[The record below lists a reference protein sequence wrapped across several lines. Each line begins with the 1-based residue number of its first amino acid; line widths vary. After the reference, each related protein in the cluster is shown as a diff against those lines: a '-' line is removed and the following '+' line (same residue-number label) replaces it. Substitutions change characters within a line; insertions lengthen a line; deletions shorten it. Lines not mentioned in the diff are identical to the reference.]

1 MPIIPLMP
9 FRTPSASSV
18 QIDLS
23 LVSPDVPFDK
33 LSRHWD
39 PSVDLRVRAFGSVRE
54 AFWAETGISAGERT
68 LLSFTAVCRAT
79 KTEWSAQSSLVPEEG
94 SWSAQCELE
103 LGGLQL
109 AGDVELRASIVGRGR
124 TGHPDPRYSFHE
136 GARLWSARPRTI
148 ELEPSASIFP
158 VTAVSFEGTQR
169 RPIIWSV
176 ETGAAADPAAHISE
190 SLRLFVNSD
199 LTEGIDLAQG
209 KAPEWLMSS
218 VRTDIQM
225 RTFAVLSQFFDGRS
239 SDELTITAERHRE
252 SIAAMGLHTAQQL
265 GLSLDG
271 VLRQFQDDPLELQE
285 LIRSKTHYLRGR
297 AGA

>member
-18 QIDLS
+18 QIDMS
-23 LVSPDVPFDK
+23 LVNPGVPFEE
-33 LSRHWD
+33 LSKHWD
-39 PSVDLRVRAFGSVRE
+39 SSVDLSVRAFGAVGGS
-54 AFWAETGISAGERT
+54 FWAETGISAGERT

-79 KTEWSAQSSLVPEEG
+79 KSEWSAQALLAPGEG

-103 LGGLQL
+103 LGGPQL
-109 AGDVELRASIVGRGR
+109 AGDIELRASIVGRGR
-124 TGHPDPRYSFHE
+124 TGHPDPHYAFHE
-136 GARLWSARPRTI
+136 GARLWSARPRVV
-148 ELEPSASIFP
+148 ELEPSGSIFP

-169 RPIIWSV
+169 RPNIWSV
-176 ETGAAADPAAHISE
+176 ETGGAADPSAHVSE
-190 SLRLFVNSD
+190 SMRVFVNSD
-199 LTEGIDLAQG
+199 MTEGAELAQG
-209 KAPEWLMSS
+209 RAPEWLMSS

-239 SDELTITAERHRE
+239 SDELLAIAERSRE

-265 GLSLDG
+265 GLTMDG

-297 AGA
+297 SGA

>member
-18 QIDLS
+18 HIDLS
-23 LVSPDVPFDK
+23 LVSPEVPFEK
-33 LSRHWD
+33 LSRSWD
-39 PSVDLRVRAFGSVRE
+39 SSMDLQVRAFGAVRNG
-54 AFWAETGISAGERT
+54 FWAETGISPGERT

-79 KTEWSAQSSLVPEEG
+79 KTEWSSQSPLVPGEG
-94 SWSAQCELE
+94 IWSTQCQLE

-124 TGHPDPRYSFHE
+124 TGHPDPRHAFHE
-136 GARLWSARPRTI
+136 GARLWSARPLTI
-148 ELEPSASIFP
+148 ELEHSGGIFP
-158 VTAVSFEGTQR
+158 VTAVSFADTQR
-169 RPIIWSV
+169 RPTIWAVEAVGAVDPSV
-176 ETGAAADPAAHISE
+176 HISE
-190 SLRLFVNSD
+190 SMRLFVNSD
-199 LTEGIDLAQG
+199 LAEGKELAQG
-209 KAPEWLMSS
+209 RAPEWLMSS

-225 RTFAVLSQFFDGRS
+225 RTFAVLTQFFDGRS
-239 SDELTITAERHRE
+239 SDELTSTAERYRA

-271 VLRQFQDDPLELQE
+271 ALRRYQDDPLELQE
-285 LIRSKTHYLRGR
+285 MIRSKAHYLRGR